1 MVDDEPRACHRRP
14 GSSPHARP
22 TVPTSPDQAGATDD
36 LLDRVEASRSTLA
49 SCLPLV
55 DEELVVTVTAAMACL
70 DDVARL
76 ASALPVDQR
85 GPWLAEL
92 SEIEE
97 MAEAIH
103 AHLHSDHR

>member
-1 MVDDEPRACHRRP
+1 MVDGEPRACHRRP

-22 TVPTSPDQAGATDD
+22 TVTPTDQPGATDD
-36 LLDRVEASRSTLA
+36 LLDRIEATRCTLA

-55 DEELVVTVTAAMACL
+55 DEELAATVTAAMACL

-92 SEIEE
+92 TEIEE
-97 MAEAIH
+97 MAGEIH
-103 AHLHSDHR
+103 AHLHSDDSR